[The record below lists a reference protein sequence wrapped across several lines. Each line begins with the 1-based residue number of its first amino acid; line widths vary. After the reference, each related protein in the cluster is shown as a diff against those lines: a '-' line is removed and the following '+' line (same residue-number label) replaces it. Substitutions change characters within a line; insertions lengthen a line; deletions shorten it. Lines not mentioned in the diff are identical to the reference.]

1 MAGLRPKLPPCLPEK
16 VRASERILA
25 SEQPSQRTLVW
36 LLADTGASCTTLL
49 DRDVRLLGIQ
59 AEALKPALL
68 PIVGIGGSVRS
79 FLVRDVEV
87 TLASDE
93 GDVVQRQDL
102 WVVQHDMSQLPPEE
116 VSRIL
121 RLPSVLGRDPI
132 NRFRLSCD
140 YRAGIV
146 RLER

>member
-1 MAGLRPKLPPCLPEK
+1 MIIRGRFIGDAPYFAVNLRS
-16 VRASERILA
+16 AYF
-25 SEQPSQRTLVW
+25 QGLVW
-36 LLADTGASCTTLL
+36 FLADTGASRTTLL
-49 DRDVRLLGIQ
+49 DHDVRLLGIQ
-59 AEALKPALL
+59 AETLEPALL

-93 GDVVQRQDL
+93 ADVMQRQDL
-102 WVVQHDMSQLPPEE
+102 WVVQHNLSRLPPEE

-121 RLPSVLGRDPI
+121 RLPSVLGRDLI
-132 NRFRLSCD
+132 NRFCFSCD
-140 YRAGIV
+140 YQAGVV